1 VVSHGIPY
9 MALIYL
15 NDKKKQHQFIS
26 FLFFEGA
33 RGNAFL
39 LVLCFYRFCE
49 EYFGNFGLENS
60 LLSSYDF
67 PQLAF

>member
-1 VVSHGIPY
+1 MVSHGIPY

-33 RGNAFL
+33 RGNAFYWFCAFIAFAKNIL
-39 LVLCFYRFCE
+39 EILVWNEQF
-49 EYFGNFGLENS
+49 
-60 LLSSYDF
+60 
-67 PQLAF
+67 AF